1 MKSWLKKIM
10 SKCDFSGAR
19 RHWLLIVLCLFVGFS
34 APAQAKTWKVNFRDA
49 EITDLVRFVAEATG
63 KTIVVDPQVK
73 GKIQVIS
80 NQSVND
86 EELYELFLSILEL
99 HGFAAVSANNVIRV
113 VPLKN
118 AKAMA
123 SGLDAS
129 LGDASNNQVTKVIHL
144 KGLDSGK
151 ALSLLR
157 PLVSGD
163 GYLAALPDSNALLIT
178 DSEANIERLKSLIS
192 QLENTVQ
199 AQMEIIPL
207 RYASAD
213 EVLKTLETLQKGLV
227 GKANL
232 ELMADKRTN
241 SIIVSGERPEREQ
254 IRSLISRLDMPIE
267 QAGNGRVFYLEYA
280 KASDV
285 AEVLRKI
292 SKSVVAKNSGAS
304 RSEPSIEAFDA
315 ANALIVTADTDLM
328 QPLEA
333 MIQRLDIRRA
343 QVLIETI
350 IVELQGDD
358 KNALG
363 IEWLFTNEHGAFGSS
378 VDSPGGA
385 LGAVSGV
392 ALDPGSAP
400 SDYADVLSGIAGN
413 ALGVGRLNPTGTS
426 FTALVQA
433 LKQNTNANI
442 LSTPTILTL
451 DNSKAMINVGQEVPF
466 VTGSYTTSTGD
477 ASNPFQTIQRE
488 NVGLSLTVVPH
499 VNAGDSVILELTQ
512 EISSLTGLE
521 ASDIITNERKI
532 ESTVMAR
539 DGEMIVL
546 GGLIKDDVQERV
558 RKVWLLGDIPWL
570 GRLFRSTSTSV
581 VKSNLLIFMRPT
593 VIRDDQVLAG
603 ATAEKYSYI
612 REQQRA
618 NSAGMES
625 PGLAPLLPEWEEQ
638 LRKAQG
644 EQTAPEEASNA
655 VEVLEFSDS
664 GDAQ

>member
-1 MKSWLKKIM
+1 MN
-10 SKCDFSGAR
+10 KCGFCGALNYGILIGVC
-19 RHWLLIVLCLFVGFS
+19 LLVGFS
-34 APAQAKTWKVNFRDA
+34 TPAQAKSWKVNFRDA

-63 KTIVVDPQVK
+63 KTIIVDPQVK

-80 NQSVND
+80 NQSVSD

-99 HGFAAVSANNVIRV
+99 HGFAAVSANNVTRI

-123 SGLDAS
+123 SNMDAS
-129 LGDASNNQVTKVIHL
+129 LADASNHQVTRVLHL

-178 DSEANIERLKSLIS
+178 DSEANIERLGALIA
-192 QLENTVQ
+192 QLETTVQ

-213 EVLKTLETLQKGLV
+213 EVLKTLTTLQKGLV

-241 SIIVSGERPEREQ
+241 SILVSGEGPEREQ
-254 IRSLISRLDMPIE
+254 IRSLISRLDMPVE
-267 QAGNGRVFYLEYA
+267 QSGNGRVFYLEYA
-280 KASDV
+280 KASEV

-292 SKSVVAKNSGAS
+292 SKSIMTENSGVS
-304 RSEPSIEAFDA
+304 RNEPSIEAFDA
-315 ANALIVTADTDLM
+315 ANALIVTADTDVM

-333 MIQRLDIRRA
+333 MVQRLDIRRA

-358 KNALG
+358 KDALG

-385 LGAVSGV
+385 LGAISGV
-392 ALDPGSAP
+392 ALDSASEP
-400 SDYADVLSGIAGN
+400 SDYADVLSGITGN
-413 ALGVGRLNPTGTS
+413 ALGIGRLNPMGTS

-581 VKSNLLIFMRPT
+581 VKSNLLVFMRPT
-593 VIRDDQVLAG
+593 VIRDDQILAG

-612 REQQRA
+612 RERQQINNA
-618 NSAGMES
+618 EMES
-625 PGLAPLLPEWEEQ
+625 PDRAPLLPEWEEQ
-638 LRKAQG
+638 LKKLQAEKAL
-644 EQTAPEEASNA
+644 PEGKGSPEKA
-655 VEVLEFSDS
+655 VEFPASDA
-664 GDAQ
+664 GQ